1 MSLRIEKMNELVR
14 DIFSESLER
23 EISLKQGVIVTIAK
37 VDTTADLRYTR
48 ISVSVFPE
56 HEEHYA
62 IATLRHEQ
70 GRLQKVL
77 NGKLSM
83 KIRPRI
89 LIGSDHTAR
98 GADVVEKLLREIEQ
112 EDGYPP
118 NQDSSPPERYDRRWL
133 LAREY

>member
-14 DIFSESLER
+14 TIFGELLER

-56 HEEHYA
+56 QEENYA

-70 GRLQKVL
+70 GRLQKAL
-77 NGKLSM
+77 HAKLSM

-89 LIGSDHTAR
+89 LIGSDHTEQS
-98 GADVVEKLLREIEQ
+98 ADVVEKLLREIE
-112 EDGYPP
+112 
-118 NQDSSPPERYDRRWL
+118 
-133 LAREY
+133 RETGRPD

>member
-14 DIFSESLER
+14 DILGELLER

-37 VDTTADLRYTR
+37 VDTTPDLRYTR

-62 IATLRHEQ
+62 IMTLRHEQ
-70 GRLQKVL
+70 SRLQKAL
-77 NGKLSM
+77 HAKLSM

-89 LIGSDHTAR
+89 LIGADHTEQS
-98 GADVVEKLLREIEQ
+98 ADVVEKLLREIEQ
-112 EDGYPP
+112 EDGRPL
-118 NQDSSPPERYDRRWL
+118 NQDDSQQER
-133 LAREY
+133 

>member
-37 VDTTADLRYTR
+37 VDTTPDLRYTR

-56 HEEHYA
+56 QEESYA

-70 GRLQKVL
+70 GRLQKAL
-77 NGKLSM
+77 NAKLSM

-89 LIGSDHTAR
+89 LISTDHTER
-98 GADVVEKLLREIEQ
+98 SADVVEKLLLEIEQ
-112 EDGYPP
+112 EDGYSL
-118 NQDSSPPERYDRRWL
+118 NRDDSPSEH
-133 LAREY
+133 